1 MESRREEVF
10 MLQALV
16 TLLVFLFIFFS
27 PTASWAEEK
36 IGDCLG
42 CHQKETK
49 GIFQAWV
56 NSKHAKNG
64 VDCITCHKSHDEARP
79 KKSAVEP
86 EVCGQC
92 HAEKVAQFRKGRHSI
107 TWKRMEAHRQYQVLP
122 APLRTAFCERCH
134 SVQNKCHSCHT
145 SHAFNSEEAREPEA
159 CKKCHT
165 GLAGPHD
172 EMYASSL
179 HGTIYAAEKSATRA
193 PTCASCHMHKGS
205 HNVSMGI
212 VYDSWGDPV
221 DMEGKSLSP
230 EQQEEIR
237 KEMIKEVCFQCHIK
251 SLTLERFELADQVK
265 KKGKELLI
273 EAEKVI
279 RELEQEGILPGGV
292 VLGKDQLHQET
303 SRIEALYYRMFRF
316 HNIYTWKGAYHFSA
330 DFAHWYGWA
339 HLQMS
344 LIEIKEEA
352 RKLKELKKIRK

>member
-1 MESRREEVF
+1 MLRR
-10 MLQALV
+10 V
-16 TLLVFLFIFFS
+16 TLLLIILYAGSFS
-27 PTASWAEEK
+27 VRVSAEEK
-36 IGDCLG
+36 IGDCLA
-42 CHQKETK
+42 CHQKDTR

-56 NSKHAKNG
+56 NSKHAQKG
-64 VDCITCHKSHDEARP
+64 VDCITCHKNHDEARL

-86 EVCGQC
+86 EVCGKC
-92 HAEKVAQFRKGRHSI
+92 HKEKFYEFHQGRHSV
-107 TWKRMEAHRQYQVLP
+107 TWERMKEHGQYKALP
-122 APLRTAFCERCH
+122 RSLRKAFCERCH
-134 SVQNKCHSCHT
+134 SIQNKCNSCHT
-145 SHAFNSEEAREPEA
+145 SHSFKPEEAREPEA

-179 HGTIYAAEKSATRA
+179 HGTIYAAEKNPVRA
-193 PTCASCHMHKGS
+193 PNCVTCHMHKGN
-205 HNVSMGI
+205 HNVSSGI

-221 DMEGKSLSP
+221 DKEGRTLAP
-230 EQQEEIR
+230 VEQEEIR
-237 KEMIKEVCFQCHIK
+237 KQMIKNVCFQCHIK

-265 KKGKELLI
+265 KGAKEVLS

-279 RELEQEGILPGGV
+279 RELEQEGILPPGV
-292 VLGKDQLHQET
+292 ELGKHQLHQET

-352 RKLKELKKIRK
+352 RKLREMNRMKK